1 MAVILEQVYPVEAG
15 NYASAGQASTT
26 IKRTLKQLGINA
38 EVLRR
43 LSVAS
48 YEVELNLVIHSMGGE
63 LLLQLEPDQITL
75 ISRDVGPGIPNIEKA
90 MTEGYSTANEEART
104 LGFGAGMGLPNMRR
118 NATTFDIE
126 SEVGKGTTI
135 RMSFAL
141 DAQ

>member
-104 LGFGAGMGLPNMRR
+104 LGFGAGMGLPNMKR

-135 RMSFAL
+135 RMSFAP

>member
-1 MAVILEQVYPVEAG
+1 MAVILEQAYPVEAG
-15 NYASAGQASTT
+15 DYAGAGQASTT

-48 YEVELNLVIHSMGGE
+48 YEVELNLVIHSLGGQ
-63 LLLQLEPDQITL
+63 LLLQLEPDKITL
-75 ISRDVGPGIPNIEKA
+75 ISKDVGPGIPNIEKA

-104 LGFGAGMGLPNMRR
+104 LGFGAGMGLPNMKR

-141 DAQ
+141 DEQ